1 METLRSALDVRY
13 EGLRAIGKGGMAV
26 VYAAHD
32 RQIGRDVAIKALPAP
47 LAAEPIVRERFL
59 REAQMAARLNHPGI
73 VPVYA
78 VDDVDGMPYYVM
90 GRVHGETLAARLL
103 REPRPGIPFVAR
115 VLQQVAEALA
125 YAHGAGVIHR
135 DIKPDNILL
144 DAHTGNALLT
154 DFGIAHAE
162 HTTTRLTQ
170 LGVAMGTPAFMSPE
184 QAMGEREIDGRADV
198 YSLGVVGYLMLAG
211 RMPFDAPTSAE
222 LMRQRVQS
230 DPFPLANYRADL
242 PFAFVDTIMRAI
254 ARDPAQRWSSA
265 RMFADAVRDAA
276 RDAMRETS
284 RDPSRVT
291 AGAIPRE
298 VPRETLREE
307 SRDRARHS
315 ARDVDGDATLRLAGH
330 SPDVHAAASRGGW
343 WREIRGNV
351 RDLFGGNAH
360 EEPQESRQDAPQDAP
375 QSAARPAMPPD
386 VQAAQGLP
394 PATHRTSPS
403 APAMVDGMW
412 EQLAS
417 AEVQRSR
424 YATGLRDAI
433 AEYQAMLESWRAL
446 DATDRALVAD
456 PTPKAFALLERIAS
470 IATALATL
478 AEAAPPSERR
488 RVESKLAV
496 AREQPVENGKR
507 IALLERQLVTLDA
520 LDRQRDTLQDR
531 MDRATIAL
539 RTLRLEVMRLRTAD
553 LGAPV

>member
-1 METLRSALDVRY
+1 MSIETLRNALDVRY
-13 EGLRAIGKGGMAV
+13 EGLRAIGKGGMAI

-47 LAAEPIVRERFL
+47 LAAEPVVRERFL

-115 VLQQVAEALA
+115 VLRQVAEALA

-242 PFAFVDTIMRAI
+242 PFAFVDTVMRAI
-254 ARDPAQRWSSA
+254 ARDPSQRWSSA

-276 RDAMRETS
+276 RDAMR
-284 RDPSRVT
+284 DT
-291 AGAIPRE
+291 ARATATARE

-315 ARDVDGDATLRLAGH
+315 ARDVDGDATLRLAH
-330 SPDVHAAASRGGW
+330 QAPDAHAAASRGGW

-351 RDLFGGNAH
+351 RDLFGGGAD
-360 EEPQESRQDAPQDAP
+360 ESPPDAPQP
-375 QSAARPAMPPD
+375 AARPAMPSD
-386 VQAAQGLP
+386 AHAAP
-394 PATHRTSPS
+394 VAARSTSPG
-403 APAMVDGMW
+403 APPVVEGMW

-424 YATGLRDAI
+424 YAVDLRDAI
-433 AEYQAMLESWRAL
+433 AEYQAMLDSWRAL

-456 PTPKAFALLERIAS
+456 PTPKAFALLERVAS

-488 RVESKLAV
+488 RVETKLAV

-507 IALLERQLVTLDA
+507 IALLERQLATLDA

-531 MDRATIAL
+531 LDRATIAL
-539 RTLRLEVMRLRTAD
+539 RTLRLEIMRLRTAD
-553 LGAPV
+553 LGAPVL